1 MQSDLLSLDE
11 AINKIKS
18 NFQKISNEDIFLRD
32 ALGRCLAKPIISKV
46 DNPKYDVSSMDGYA
60 INYKDFANIKDSKVK
75 KFKVVGESCAGIPY
89 TKKINTFETV
99 RIFTGA
105 KLPKGSNTVI
115 IQENVKVSNNENY
128 IIIIKEALKKNQ
140 FVRKKGLDFKKNSI
154 LFKEGTILKSRH
166 LGSIAMTGQ
175 AWLTVSRKPTV
186 SILSTGNEILKV
198 GEQMSK
204 DKIPGGNNLM
214 LASMVKE
221 FGGIARILPVA
232 KDNLQDIYEIL
243 ENALVSDLIL
253 TTGGVSVGKYDLIQ
267 KALSKFDNKIEFW
280 KIAMRP
286 GKPLLFSK
294 INNTPLI
301 GLPGNPVSSG
311 VCSLIFVNV
320 AIRKMLGDN
329 SSFPLFENGVLNGEM
344 PENDKR
350 LDFVRANANYKNGV
364 LNVTP
369 FNLQDSS
376 MITNFSQSDC
386 LIVRDPFEKPV
397 GNGENV
403 KVFKFPNNL

>member
-1 MQSDLLSLDE
+1 MQSDLLSLGE

-18 NFQKISNEDIFLRD
+18 SFQKITNEDIFLKD
-32 ALGRCLAKPIISKV
+32 ALGRCLAKPIISEI

-60 INYKDFANIKDSKVK
+60 VNYKDFIKVKDGRIK
-75 KFKVVGESCAGIPY
+75 KFKIVGESSAGVPY
-89 TKKINTFETV
+89 SKKINAKETV

-115 IQENVKVSNNENY
+115 IQEDVQVLKNC
-128 IIIIKEALKKNQ
+128 IIVEDTPKKNQ
-140 FVRKKGLDFKKNSI
+140 FVRKKGLDFKRQHI

-175 AWLTVSRKPTV
+175 TWLTVSRKPTV

-198 GEQMSK
+198 GEQISK
-204 DKIPGGNNLM
+204 DKIPSGNSLM
-214 LASMVKE
+214 LSSMIQE
-221 FGGIARILPVA
+221 FGGIPRILPVA
-232 KDNLQDIYEIL
+232 RDDLQDIYEIL
-243 ENALVSDLIL
+243 ENALDSDLII

-267 KALSKFDNKIEFW
+267 KALSKFKNKIEFW

-311 VCSLIFVNV
+311 VCSLIFVNI

-329 SSFPLFENGVLNGEM
+329 SYFPLLENGILNGNM
-344 PENDKR
+344 SKNDKR
-350 LDFVRANANYKNGV
+350 LDFVRAKSSYNNGV

-376 MITNFSQSDC
+376 MITNFSKADC
-386 LIVRDPFEKPV
+386 LIVRDPFEKPIS
-397 GNGENV
+397 NGENV
-403 KVFKFPNNL
+403 KVLKFPNNI

>member
-18 NFQKISNEDIFLRD
+18 SFQKISNEDIFLKD
-32 ALGRCLAKPIISKV
+32 ALGRCLAKPIISEI

-60 INYKDFANIKDSKVK
+60 VNHKDFIKVKDGKIK
-75 KFKVVGESCAGIPY
+75 KFKIVGESSAGVPCS
-89 TKKINTFETV
+89 KKINALETV

-115 IQENVKVSNNENY
+115 IQENVKVLNNENY
-128 IIIIKEALKKNQ
+128 IIVEETPKKNQ
-140 FVRKKGLDFKKNSI
+140 YVRKKGLDFKRNHI

-198 GEQMSK
+198 GEQISK
-204 DKIPGGNNLM
+204 DKIPSGNSLM
-214 LASMVKE
+214 LASMVQE

-243 ENALVSDLIL
+243 ENALDSDLII

-267 KALSKFDNKIEFW
+267 KALSKFKNKIEFW

-311 VCSLIFVNV
+311 VCSLIFVNI

-329 SSFPLFENGVLNGEM
+329 SYFPLLENGILNGNM
-344 PENDKR
+344 SKNDKR
-350 LDFVRANANYKNGV
+350 LDFVRAKSSYNNGV

-376 MITNFSQSDC
+376 MITNFSRADC
-386 LIVRDPFEKPV
+386 LIVRDPFEKSIS
-397 GNGENV
+397 NGENV
-403 KVFKFPNNL
+403 KVLKIPNNI

>member
-18 NFQKISNEDIFLRD
+18 SFQKISNEDIFLKD
-32 ALGRCLAKPIISKV
+32 ALGRCLAKPIISEI

-60 INYKDFANIKDSKVK
+60 VNHKDFIKVKDGKIK
-75 KFKVVGESCAGIPY
+75 KFKIVGESSAGVPY
-89 TKKINTFETV
+89 SKKINAKETV

-115 IQENVKVSNNENY
+115 IQENVKVLNNENY
-128 IIIIKEALKKNQ
+128 IIVEETPKKNQ
-140 FVRKKGLDFKKNSI
+140 YVRKKGLDFKRNHI

-198 GEQMSK
+198 GEQISK
-204 DKIPGGNNLM
+204 DKIPSGNSLM
-214 LASMVKE
+214 LASMVQE

-243 ENALVSDLIL
+243 ENALDSDLII

-267 KALSKFDNKIEFW
+267 KALSKFKNKIEFW

-311 VCSLIFVNV
+311 VCSLIFVNI

-329 SSFPLFENGVLNGEM
+329 SYFPLLENGILNGNM
-344 PENDKR
+344 SKNDKR
-350 LDFVRANANYKNGV
+350 LDFVRAKSSYNNGV

-376 MITNFSQSDC
+376 MITNFSRADC
-386 LIVRDPFEKPV
+386 LIVRDPFEKSV
-397 GNGENV
+397 SNGENV
-403 KVFKFPNNL
+403 KVLKIPNNI